1 MRVEWKRILR
11 AEAMLN
17 KALFIYHFYC
27 VPQQKQNRGNDQEEK
42 KNKTKNWQK
51 EEKDVQ
57 LRKFTILRLEQVD
70 MRLIAEFSINE
81 NILIQQIFTEAL
93 LNICH

>member
-1 MRVEWKRILR
+1 MEKNIKSWSNAEQSFIHLSFSIVFHNKSKIVEMIKKRR
-11 AEAMLN
+11 E
-17 KALFIYHFYC
+17 
-27 VPQQKQNRGNDQEEK
+27 
-42 KNKTKNWQK
+42 NKTKNWQK

-81 NILIQQIFTEAL
+81 NILIQQIFTGLL